1 MNRPVLQELYLFT
14 KITIM
19 KKLLTLLMTVCF
31 CLSVFAQSGQTTKT
45 ITWGDNERQYIE
57 YVPANV
63 SNPAPVLFVLHG
75 LGDDMS
81 NMFNSTGFKAIADAH
96 GWIVVIPQALEAI
109 VEIPMMGSTSIG
121 TAWNSGVSGNIPI
134 VGNIV
139 VNENVDDAGFLLA
152 ILDDLIATYNVDQN
166 NVFSTGFSMGGFMS
180 NRMAIEH
187 ADRFKAIA
195 SVSGTI
201 GNVVSNATP
210 SRHINTMHFHGTA
223 DEMVSYENAELSYS
237 GISFSVGLGAEATV
251 DFWKNANGCAATPS
265 TYNFP
270 DNASDGLTFEK
281 FQYDNANEGIKTV
294 FVKVNGG
301 THTWYYTPN
310 NDIDYT
316 TEIYNFFASCMGPT
330 SVGEVAFPT
339 VNVYPNPTKDML
351 HVEAEN
357 ITNIQVYNALGQLMV
372 STTSTDIPVSSYSEG
387 LYTVSVTFANGR
399 VLTRKVMVK

>member
-1 MNRPVLQELYLFT
+1 
-14 KITIM
+14 M
-19 KKLLTLLMTVCF
+19 KKIFTLLMTLCF

-45 ITWGDNERQYIE
+45 MTWGGTEREYIE

-75 LGDDMS
+75 LGDNMTDM
-81 NMFNSTGFKAIADAH
+81 FDYTGFKAIADAH
-96 GWIVVIPQALEAI
+96 GWIVVTPQALEAQI
-109 VEIPMMGSTSIG
+109 SLMGYTLPLG
-121 TAWNSGVSGNIPI
+121 TAWNSGVSASLAGTTI
-134 VGNIV
+134 G

-180 NRMAIEH
+180 NRMALEH

-201 GNVVSNATP
+201 GNVVANTTP

-223 DEMVSYENAELSYS
+223 DEMVSYENAELSYN
-237 GISFSVGLGAEATV
+237 GMSFSVGLGAEATV

-265 TYNFP
+265 TYTFP
-270 DNASDGLTFEK
+270 DVASDGLTFEK
-281 FQYDNANEGIKTV
+281 YQYDNANEGIKTV

-301 THTWYYTPN
+301 THTWYNTPQ

-316 TEIYNFFASCMGPT
+316 TEIYNFFASCMTPT
-330 SVGEVAFPT
+330 GVGEIAFPT
-339 VNVYPNPTKDML
+339 VTVFPNPANDIL
-351 HVEAEN
+351 HVEAES
-357 ITNIQVYNALGQLMV
+357 IANIQVYNALGQLM
-372 STTSTDIPVSSYSEG
+372 TTTTNTDIPVSSYSEG
-387 LYTVSVTFANGR
+387 LYTVSVTFADGR

>member
-1 MNRPVLQELYLFT
+1 
-14 KITIM
+14 M

-195 SVSGTI
+195 SVS
-201 GNVVSNATP
+201 V
-210 SRHINTMHFHGTA
+210 H
-223 DEMVSYENAELSYS
+223 
-237 GISFSVGLGAEATV
+237 
-251 DFWKNANGCAATPS
+251 
-265 TYNFP
+265 
-270 DNASDGLTFEK
+270 
-281 FQYDNANEGIKTV
+281 
-294 FVKVNGG
+294 
-301 THTWYYTPN
+301 
-310 NDIDYT
+310 
-316 TEIYNFFASCMGPT
+316 
-330 SVGEVAFPT
+330 
-339 VNVYPNPTKDML
+339 
-351 HVEAEN
+351 
-357 ITNIQVYNALGQLMV
+357 
-372 STTSTDIPVSSYSEG
+372 PV
-387 LYTVSVTFANGR
+387 
-399 VLTRKVMVK
+399 

>member
-14 KITIM
+14 KINIM

-75 LGDDMS
+75 LGDNMS
-81 NMFNSTGFKAIADAH
+81 SIFNYTGFKQIADAH
-96 GWIVVIPQALEAI
+96 GWIVITPQAVEASL
-109 VEIPMMGSTSIG
+109 MGSTV
-121 TAWNSGVSGNIPI
+121 TAWNSGVSIGTMSINSD
-134 VGNIV
+134 
-139 VNENVDDAGFLLA
+139 VDDSGLMMA
-152 ILDDLIATYNVDQN
+152 ILDDLIATYSIDQN
-166 NVFSTGFSMGGFMS
+166 NVFCTGFSMGGFMA
-180 NRMAIEH
+180 NRMAMEH
-187 ADRFKAIA
+187 GDRIKAIA

-201 GNVVSNATP
+201 GNAIADATP
-210 SRHINTMHFHGTA
+210 VGHVSAMHIHGTA
-223 DEMVSYENAELSYS
+223 DQTVTYESASYMGY
-237 GISFSVGLGAEATV
+237 ISVGLGAEATV
-251 DFWKNANGCAATPS
+251 EYWRNYNQCSATA
-265 TYNFP
+265 THTDYP
-270 DNASDGLTFEK
+270 DNVSDGLTFEK
-281 FQYDNANEGIKTV
+281 FLYE
-294 FVKVNGG
+294 GG
-301 THTWYYTPN
+301 TDGTKVALIKVTGGEHDWYYTPR
-310 NDIDYT
+310 NDIDYA